1 MSDKERL
8 YEIKKVAGLDYLIG
22 GTKVEEYWDWL
33 VKQAEKVEL
42 LQDEL
47 EKEVQSHIDTA
58 SVLSNVIKENRQI
71 KGAYD
76 DRCEDI
82 DSYLQTFVDIRKVL
96 YSCSKLEDKIKE
108 IEEIIIFAYDNIEE
122 SENRTLEDWLR

>member
-1 MSDKERL
+1 MKMTDKERL
-8 YEIKKVAGLDYLIG
+8 EEIKKVAGLDYLIG

-33 VKQAEKVEL
+33 VKQVDIMQSHAPEGRNYTNAQYVEL
-42 LQDEL
+42 LQ
-47 EKEVQSHIDTA
+47 
-58 SVLSNVIKENRQI
+58 ENEQI

-82 DSYLQTFVDIRKVL
+82 EGYLQTLADIRKVL
-96 YSCSKLEDKIKE
+96 YSCSKIEDKIKE
-108 IEEIIIFAYDNIEE
+108 IEEIIIFGYDNNEE